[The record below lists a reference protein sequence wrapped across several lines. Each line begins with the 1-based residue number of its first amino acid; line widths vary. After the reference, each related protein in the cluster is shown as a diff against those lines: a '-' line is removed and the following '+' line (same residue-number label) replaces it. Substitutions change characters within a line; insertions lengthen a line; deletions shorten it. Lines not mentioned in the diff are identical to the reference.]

1 MTVVRRKDVAR
12 KLEDYLHQQ
21 LTLSELV
28 NWAEEVMQEG
38 EFDESDFEML
48 RDIVSRLGLSD
59 VRTFGL
65 TWEDCATYL
74 TRLGYSV
81 NVEVVPS
88 H

>member
-1 MTVVRRKDVAR
+1 MVIKREDVAR

-28 NWAEEVMQEG
+28 DWAEEVMREG
-38 EFDESDFEML
+38 DFDEPDFVML
-48 RDIVSRLGLSD
+48 RDIVSRLGLAD

-65 TWEDCATYL
+65 SWEDCSNYL
-74 TRLGYSV
+74 TRLGYRV
-81 NVEVVPS
+81 NVEVMPS